1 MSIRFK
7 SVRPYGVMLLALF
20 VPLFANAATLDLT
33 ISDVRGDEGQVMLQV
48 SSSGAEFTGES
59 EPPTVS
65 IMQRAQRGSMA
76 MQLALPEG
84 TYAIRVMHDRNGN
97 GELDTNFVGLPK
109 EPFGFS
115 NNVVGRLGP
124 ATWQDAQ
131 FDLSVDRVLNIRLNH

>member
-59 EPPTVS
+59 EPPTALDSYAVES
-65 IMQRAQRGSMA
+65 IGSQA
-76 MQLALPEG
+76 
-84 TYAIRVMHDRNGN
+84 R
-97 GELDTNFVGLPK
+97 
-109 EPFGFS
+109 S
-115 NNVVGRLGP
+115 
-124 ATWQDAQ
+124 
-131 FDLSVDRVLNIRLNH
+131 